1 MLPDNVSHPAT
12 PCRTQILFIVLI
24 AADVRSR
31 FRWLGEA
38 TACASELTPEE
49 LVSAIADLETAEACE
64 ASKFRDEVD
73 DAD

>member
-1 MLPDNVSHPAT
+1 MSDREFPGLT
-12 PCRTQILFIVLI
+12 
-24 AADVRSR
+24 VRPGTR
-31 FRWLGEA
+31 RERA
-38 TACASELTPEE
+38 EQEVNELTPEE